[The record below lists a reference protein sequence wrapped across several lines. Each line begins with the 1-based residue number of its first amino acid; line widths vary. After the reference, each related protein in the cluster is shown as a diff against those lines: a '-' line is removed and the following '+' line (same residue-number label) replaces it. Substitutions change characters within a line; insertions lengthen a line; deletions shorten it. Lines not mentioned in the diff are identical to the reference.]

1 MRSAGRYIAPRQI
14 RPACY
19 TRVVTAALLL
29 LPDFALILLGALV
42 RRLLHLDD
50 AFWGGLEK
58 LVYVVLFPALLFA
71 TLARTRIDFAAA
83 APLVGT
89 GLAALLGGALLGLL
103 ARPLFRHNALAFASQ
118 FQCAFRYNSYIGLA
132 VAAKLHGAQGVAA
145 MGILIGTLVPVAN
158 LLAVGMLARHGQSGL
173 LRELARN
180 PLILATLTGLACN
193 AAQIA
198 LPSLLLQIVARL
210 GEASIAL
217 GLLSVGAALKLRGA
231 HRQHGDRG
239 ATIYFTAVKLLALPA
254 LAWAVG
260 RWLGLGGVYFDSAV
274 LFAALPT
281 ATSAYILAV
290 RMGGDGAGVARLVSV
305 STLAAMLTLPLWI
318 SLL

>member
-1 MRSAGRYIAPRQI
+1 MRSAGRCTGPPRA
-14 RPACY
+14 RPGCY
-19 TRVVTAALLL
+19 TGVVTAALLL
-29 LPDFALILLGALV
+29 LPDFALILLGALL
-42 RRLLHLDD
+42 RRLLHLGD
-50 AFWGGLEK
+50 AFWSGLEK

-158 LLAVGMLARHGQSGL
+158 LLAVGMLARHGRSGL

-180 PLILATLTGLACN
+180 PLILATLSGLACN
-193 AAQIA
+193 AAGVA
-198 LPSLLLQIVARL
+198 LPGLLLQIVARL

-231 HRQHGDRG
+231 SGDRA

-254 LAWAVG
+254 LAWWVG
-260 RWLGLGGVYFDSAV
+260 RALDLNGVYFDSAV

-290 RMGGDGAGVARLVSV
+290 RMGGDGAGVARLVSA

>member
-1 MRSAGRYIAPRQI
+1 
-14 RPACY
+14 
-19 TRVVTAALLL
+19 VTAALLL
-29 LPDFALILLGALV
+29 LPDFALILLGALL
-42 RRLLHLDD
+42 RRLLHLGD

-58 LVYVVLFPALLFA
+58 LVYVVLFPALLFG

-180 PLILATLTGLACN
+180 PLILATLSGLACN
-193 AAQIA
+193 AAGIA
-198 LPSLLLQIVARL
+198 LPSLLLQIVSRL

-217 GLLSVGAALKLRGA
+217 GLLSVGAALRLRGA
-231 HRQHGDRG
+231 GGDRG

-254 LAWAVG
+254 LAWGVG
-260 RWLGLGGVYFDSAV
+260 RLLGLSGVYFDSAV
-274 LFAALPT
+274 LFAALPA

-290 RMGGDGAGVARLVSV
+290 RMGGDGAGVARLVSA